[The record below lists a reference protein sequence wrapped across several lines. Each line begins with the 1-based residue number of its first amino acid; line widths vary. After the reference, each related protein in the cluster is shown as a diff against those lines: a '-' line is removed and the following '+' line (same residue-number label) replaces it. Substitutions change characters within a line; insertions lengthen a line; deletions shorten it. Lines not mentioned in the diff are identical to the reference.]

1 MPKTTLDMNCWIDE
15 AETPGTY
22 MITISVTGLPNY
34 ALAEAVSLWL
44 RDMVKDSSDKM
55 DGPITFRRD
64 A

>member
-15 AETPGTY
+15 QDDGTQT
-22 MITISVTGLPNY
+22 ITVQVTGLPNY

-55 DGPITFRRD
+55 NGPITFRQD
-64 A
+64 N